1 MFCGTPRLVWG
12 PIGYKGTQASALV
25 VRRYAAAAAVDFASA
40 AAAAVTAITPRRRK
54 VKAFS
59 RLFTL
64 I

>member
-25 VRRYAAAAAVDFASA
+25 VRRYAAAAAVDSA

>member
-25 VRRYAAAAAVDFASA
+25 VRRYAAAAAVDSAS
-40 AAAAVTAITPRRRK
+40 AAAVTAITPRRRK